1 MAASIF
7 PVTAI
12 YRKSQYV
19 FNDPNNVIDIN
30 ATLLGPFAPRN
41 VYLLRQIN
49 PGTNQVQYL
58 LTFAPSS
65 ADLADVNTIQGLW
78 IEEIGTNDGG
88 VMIDC
93 ISIDNFNLAANGTN
107 TSVQRRY
114 GAAPAFTTPTPACW
128 RITRADAGTAAA
140 HGDVSTDYVGKIYG
154 NVRLVSNTSGISVYE
169 VTAFGTLVP
178 IGTDSVALC

>member
-12 YRKSQYV
+12 YKNGQYV

-30 ATLLGPFAPRN
+30 ATLLAPFSPRN
-41 VYLLRQIN
+41 AWLLRQLV

-58 LTFAPSS
+58 LTFSPSS
-65 ADLADVNTIQGLW
+65 ADIADTNTIQGIYL
-78 IEEIGTNDGG
+78 EEVGSSQG
-88 VMIDC
+88 VLIDC
-93 ISIDNFNLAANGTN
+93 ISIDNFNLAANGTT

-128 RITRADAGTAAA
+128 RITRADNGTAAA
-140 HGDVSTDYVGKIYG
+140 HGTVSTDYVGKIYG
-154 NVRLVSNTSGISVYE
+154 NVRLVSNTSGVSVYE
-169 VTAFGTLVP
+169 VTAFGTLVAVKS
-178 IGTDSVALC
+178 DSVAAC